1 MTTETSLKALEWT
14 GERYLPE
21 IGGSIELEHLHRY
34 LFAREFVAGKRVLD
48 IASGEGYGS
57 ALLADAAGSVIGVD
71 ISEDA
76 VAFAKSKYSRSNL
89 EFRAGS
95 CAAIPLGDHCI
106 DVVVSFETI
115 EHHTQHEQM
124 MLEIKRV
131 LTPGGILIISCPD
144 KLEYSDRP
152 GYSNPYHVRELYRDE
167 FKSLL
172 DQHFAQHNLLGQRI
186 VYGSAVV
193 AEEGASEFLSIVTS
207 SNRQTFEK
215 GLDKAVYLIAL
226 ATDGL
231 LPELKTSLFEQSIMD
246 SDAVRGF
253 QSELATLHKTVGA
266 RDKAIDDVNRAL
278 VFCNKAIVD
287 LRNSHINRDA
297 MIEVLF
303 DRLNKLQAEYETLKT
318 EYENVCLHRNRT
330 PNTTR

>member
-124 MLEIKRV
+124 MLELKRV

-215 GLDKAVYLIAL
+215 GLDRAVYLIAF

-231 LPELKTSLFEQSIMD
+231 LPDITTSLFEQSIMD
-246 SDAVRGF
+246 SDAVRVIE
-253 QSELATLHKTVGA
+253 SELTTLHETVGA
-266 RDKAIDDVNRAL
+266 RDKAIDDANRAL

-287 LRNSHINRDA
+287 LRNTQTNRDA
-297 MIEVLF
+297 TIEVLF
-303 DRLNKLQAEYETLKT
+303 DRLNKLQAEYEILKT
-318 EYENVCLHRNRT
+318 EYENASLHRNRT
-330 PNTTR
+330 PNTNR